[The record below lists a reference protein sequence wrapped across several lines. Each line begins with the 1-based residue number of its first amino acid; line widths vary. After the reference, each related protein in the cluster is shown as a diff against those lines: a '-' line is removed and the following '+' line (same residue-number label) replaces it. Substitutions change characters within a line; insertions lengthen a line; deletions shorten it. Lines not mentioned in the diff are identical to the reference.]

1 MFQFTDKKEKE
12 NNDFSLY
19 EKFFDQCD
27 LEEDESLY
35 KKQLY
40 VLEEDKFTKKDQSNL
55 TLKHKA
61 LLDRLILEDF
71 SVYPLKKDLLEIPEN
86 TKREDNSKKKINN
99 EDKDSKKIDE
109 LEKFAEDEN
118 EFIKDLH
125 RLNYITFSPF
135 SLSFF
140 NKGISSKDTYHNY
153 TADKILKERENENKL
168 FKMINFDY
176 SNYEFNEELLFNICH
191 GFVDIDKLKEDNIVG
206 KKIGKSSIF
215 FDSNYDFFKKSRD
228 NSNSK
233 VVDGRKE
240 NIKKEQ
246 IVNEEEEEK
255 YNEDI
260 LINEIN
266 ELNEE
271 INAFIKKKVKT
282 EFYKE
287 EIRNYMKEKE
297 KIDNMELSYEDKKNF
312 YQKWI
317 NKFHEIE
324 ILYNN
329 YRVQIERTETIKKVR
344 EEQKKKQI
352 EEERIR
358 KINEDNK
365 FMEELNKIRDKALEK
380 KFNEERG
387 IISSNSS
394 MYSDS
399 NISNSSGFKGSSN
412 NYSNLRG
419 TMTSKMGSNNIK
431 RDGQKKRTKKMERF
445 DWMIKKNDNYFDQ
458 F

>member
-1 MFQFTDKKEKE
+1 MFNFKDKKEKE
-12 NNDFSLY
+12 DNNYCLY
-19 EKFFDQCD
+19 DKYFDQCD

-40 VLEEDKFTKKDQSNL
+40 VLEEDKFTRKEQSNL

-61 LLDRLILEDF
+61 LLDHLLLEDF
-71 SVYPLKKDLLEIPEN
+71 SVYPPLKKDLTDISEKSKKEESN
-86 TKREDNSKKKINN
+86 KKKINN
-99 EDKDSKKIDE
+99 DDKDFKKMDE
-109 LEKFAEDEN
+109 LDKFVEDEN
-118 EFIKDLH
+118 EFIKDLQ
-125 RLNYITFSPF
+125 RINYLTFSPF
-135 SLSFF
+135 SLSFLNKNNSKNKNIF
-140 NKGISSKDTYHNY
+140 NSDTE
-153 TADKILKERENENKL
+153 ALLKEKEKENKL
-168 FKMINFDY
+168 FRMINFNYD
-176 SNYEFNEELLFNICH
+176 NYEFNDDLLFDICH
-191 GFVDIDKLKEDNIVG
+191 GFVDTDRLKEENVIGKKFDKKPLNLDFDLTKNGRDNIP
-206 KKIGKSSIF
+206 ISKSSHIGQF
-215 FDSNYDFFKKSRD
+215 KLDTDEIIYDEEDDEED
-228 NSNSK
+228 N
-233 VVDGRKE
+233 
-240 NIKKEQ
+240 KKE
-246 IVNEEEEEK
+246 
-255 YNEDI
+255 
-260 LINEIN
+260 
-266 ELNEE
+266 ELNKL
-271 INAFIKKKVKT
+271 IDDVTDFIKKKEKI

-287 EIRNYMKEKE
+287 EINNYNKEKVKFDE
-297 KIDNMELSYEDKKNF
+297 NANISNEDKKNF
-312 YQKWI
+312 YQKWL

-324 ILYNN
+324 QLYKN
-329 YRVQIERTETIKKVR
+329 YRIQIERTETIKKVR